1 MTSSDGEDSSELDAY
16 IAGGANLF
24 GLLSATVTGSP
35 KLQDTDKELSP
46 DYAISSSLL
55 SNLYLRRKRTRP
67 SSC

>member
-24 GLLSATVTGSP
+24 GLLSATVTGSL

-46 DYAISSSLL
+46 DYAISQVYFC
-55 SNLYLRRKRTRP
+55 NLRRKRTRP